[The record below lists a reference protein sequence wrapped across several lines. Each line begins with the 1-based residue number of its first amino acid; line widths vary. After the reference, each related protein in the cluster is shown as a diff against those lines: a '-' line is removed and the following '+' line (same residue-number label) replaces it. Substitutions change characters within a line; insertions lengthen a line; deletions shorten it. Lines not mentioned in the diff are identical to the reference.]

1 MSLMNSSRRRRG
13 RYTLK
18 DPAHASVS
26 RDPAAKQRRI
36 ALERGLMTN
45 QEVTVGIRHAAGLTK
60 IVMTATQSIEELK
73 IKVEN
78 ELGVPRTQQEL
89 CLEPG
94 GQPIPDHVCM
104 ARHQGATT
112 SCVLYLTQ
120 IEPAELT
127 LASICQDNDCIVGA
141 AAECDVELEELE
153 LLEPSEDWLCPITRD
168 VIYTPAML
176 DHQVYEL
183 DALAGW
189 LSRNPSNPLTR
200 AAFDYENRLHVD
212 TELQEELANWR
223 AHASKLHCE
232 FAAAGS
238 NDPAK
243 VVIHLTNAIE
253 AHPRDPEGYERLA
266 THLEASG
273 DSDAAIKVRDEA
285 HVMMERLEAA
295 TKTYTLNVA
304 GDRAQIIPQI
314 AQVEDQDGYHDEY
327 ENERELDVGGVM
339 ALLAVAQVSKGIVW
353 GIALNSTVAGASS
366 TAATGGVATAGATAG
381 AGAAVSMAGGLLAFG
396 ACALATFGA
405 GHQVSANRSRKRKS
419 FFKVQR
425 LLGRHR

>member
-1 MSLMNSSRRRRG
+1 MNSSRRRRG

-73 IKVEN
+73 IKVED

-104 ARHQGATT
+104 ARHQGANT

-120 IEPAELT
+120 IEP
-127 LASICQDNDCIVGA
+127 GA

-168 VIYTPAML
+168 VIYTPAIL

-200 AAFDYENRLHVD
+200 AAFDYDNRLHVD
-212 TELQEELANWR
+212 TELQEELAKWR
-223 AHASKLHCE
+223 ANASKLHCE
-232 FAAAGS
+232 YAAAGS
-238 NDPAK
+238 SDPAK

-273 DSDAAIKVRDEA
+273 DADAASKIRDEA
-285 HVMMERLEAA
+285 HVMMEGLEAA
-295 TKTYTLNVA
+295 TKTYALNVA

-314 AQVEDQDGYHDEY
+314 AQVEDQDGYHDEH

-366 TAATGGVATAGATAG
+366 TAATGGVATAGAAAG